1 MEKNRTQ
8 KIYKI
13 IMLVILTAFITFII
27 TSLAMYTYFTNNTG
41 YSLING
47 VTSNTDLSSE
57 DVPSYIKKI
66 RSAIDKYY
74 LWKED
79 IDESKLQDGA
89 IKGYVEG
96 LGDEYTEY
104 VPSSEMKEYTE
115 NINGSFVGIGI
126 YMVEDEKSN
135 RVLVY
140 YPIPGSP
147 AEEAGIQAGDLI
159 ISVDGKEYTA
169 EDFNTISNYIKG
181 EEGTKVKIEIER
193 NGERKKFEITRKKIS
208 TNPISSKML
217 SNNIGYIKLPS
228 FDQDTSIDF
237 KEKTEALVKEG
248 AKSLIIDLR
257 NNGGGIVDEATEIAD
272 YILEKEEKILITV
285 DNTDN
290 KQITYSKQDP
300 IFHLPIV
307 VLVNGN
313 TASASEI
320 LAVALQENGKAK
332 IVGTKTYGKGVIQT
346 LFTLSDGSG
355 LKITTAE
362 YYSPKENTIHEQGV
376 KPDEEVNLP
385 DDITNMY
392 VLTENQDNQLRKAID
407 LLK

>member
-1 MEKNRTQ
+1 MEKNKTQ

-41 YSLING
+41 YALINNA
-47 VTSNTDLSSE
+47 TSNTDLST
-57 DVPSYIKKI
+57 DGVPSYLKKI
-66 RSAIDKYY
+66 RSAIDKYF
-74 LWKED
+74 LWKEN
-79 IDESKLQDGA
+79 IDETKLEDGA

-96 LGDEYTEY
+96 LEDEYTEY
-104 VPSSEMKEYTE
+104 IPASEMKEYTE

-126 YMVEDEKSN
+126 YMIEDEESN

-169 EDFNTISNYIKG
+169 EDFDTISNYIKG
-181 EEGTKVKIEIER
+181 EEGTKVKIEIDR
-193 NGERKKFEITRKKIS
+193 NGTRKTFEITRKKIN
-208 TNPISSKML
+208 TNPISSKL
-217 SNNIGYIKLPS
+217 LNKTIGYIKLPS
-228 FDQDTSIDF
+228 FDENTSLDF
-237 KEKTEALVKEG
+237 KEKTDALVKDG

-257 NNGGGIVDEATEIAD
+257 NNGGGIVDEATKIAD
-272 YILEKEEKILITV
+272 YILEKDEKILITV

-290 KQITYSKQDP
+290 KQITYSTQDP

-307 VLVNGN
+307 VLVNEN

-320 LAVALQENGKAK
+320 LAAALQENGKAK

-346 LFTLSDGSG
+346 LFTLTDGSG

-362 YYSPKENTIHEQGV
+362 YYSPKENTIHEKGV
-376 KPDEEVNLP
+376 KPDEEVKLP
-385 DDITNMY
+385 DSVTNMY
-392 VLTENQDNQLRKAID
+392 VLTEDQDNQLKKAID

>member
-1 MEKNRTQ
+1 MEKNKTQ

-41 YSLING
+41 YALINNT
-47 VTSNTDLSSE
+47 TSNTDLSTE
-57 DVPSYIKKI
+57 GVPSYLKKI
-66 RSAIDKYY
+66 RSAIDKYF
-74 LWKED
+74 LWKEN
-79 IDESKLQDGA
+79 IDETKLEDGA

-96 LGDEYTEY
+96 LEDEYTEY
-104 VPSSEMKEYTE
+104 IPASEMKEYTE

-126 YMVEDEKSN
+126 YMIEDEESN

-169 EDFNTISNYIKG
+169 EDFDTISNYIKG
-181 EEGTKVKIEIER
+181 EEGTKVKIEIDR
-193 NGERKKFEITRKKIS
+193 NGTRKTFEITRKKIN
-208 TNPISSKML
+208 TNPISSKL
-217 SNNIGYIKLPS
+217 LNKTIGYIKLPS
-228 FDQDTSIDF
+228 FDENTSLDF
-237 KEKTEALVKEG
+237 KEKTDALVKDG

-257 NNGGGIVDEATEIAD
+257 NNGGGIVDEATKIAD
-272 YILEKEEKILITV
+272 YILEKDEKILITV

-290 KQITYSKQDP
+290 KQITYSTQDP

-307 VLVNGN
+307 VLVNEN

-320 LAVALQENGKAK
+320 LAAALQENGKAK

-346 LFTLSDGSG
+346 LFTLTDGSG

-362 YYSPKENTIHEQGV
+362 YYSPKENTIHEKGV
-376 KPDEEVNLP
+376 KPDEEVKLP
-385 DDITNMY
+385 DSVTNMY
-392 VLTENQDNQLRKAID
+392 VLTEDQDNQLKKAID

>member
-1 MEKNRTQ
+1 MEKNKTQ

-41 YSLING
+41 YALINNT
-47 VTSNTDLSSE
+47 TSNTDLSTE
-57 DVPSYIKKI
+57 GVPSYLKKI
-66 RSAIDKYY
+66 RSAIDKYF
-74 LWKED
+74 LWKEN
-79 IDESKLQDGA
+79 IDETKLEDGA

-96 LGDEYTEY
+96 LEDEYTEY
-104 VPSSEMKEYTE
+104 IPASEMKEYTE

-126 YMVEDEKSN
+126 YMIEDEESN

-169 EDFNTISNYIKG
+169 EDFDTISNYIKG
-181 EEGTKVKIEIER
+181 EEGTKVKIEIDR
-193 NGERKKFEITRKKIS
+193 NGTRKSFEITRKKIN
-208 TNPISSKML
+208 TNPISSKL
-217 SNNIGYIKLPS
+217 LNKTIGYIKLPS
-228 FDQDTSIDF
+228 FDENTSLDF
-237 KEKTEALVKEG
+237 KEKTEALVKDG

-257 NNGGGIVDEATEIAD
+257 NNGGGIVDEATKIAD
-272 YILEKEEKILITV
+272 YILEKDEKILITV

-290 KQITYSKQDP
+290 KQITYSTQDP

-307 VLVNGN
+307 VLVNEN

-320 LAVALQENGKAK
+320 LAAALQENGKAK

-346 LFTLSDGSG
+346 LFTLTDGSG

-362 YYSPKENTIHEQGV
+362 YYSPKENTIHEKGV
-376 KPDEEVNLP
+376 KPDEEVKLP
-385 DDITNMY
+385 DSVTNMY
-392 VLTENQDNQLRKAID
+392 VLTEDQDNQLKKAID